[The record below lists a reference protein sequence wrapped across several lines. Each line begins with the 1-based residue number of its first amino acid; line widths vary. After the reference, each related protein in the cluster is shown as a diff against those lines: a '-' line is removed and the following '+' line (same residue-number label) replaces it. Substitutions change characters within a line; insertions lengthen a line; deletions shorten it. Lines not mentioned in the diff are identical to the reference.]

1 VSEPASSNQRVSTRA
16 TGVVGVA
23 ILCSRVLGLLRDVI
37 FASLFGAGKYMDA
50 FLTAFRAPNMLRDLF
65 AEGALSTAFVTT
77 FSGRIAT
84 DGDQSAWRLAS
95 KVATLT
101 VVFMSA
107 LTVLGVIF
115 APALITA
122 LAPGFAADK
131 AELTILLTRIM
142 FPFILLVSLAALVM
156 GMLNA
161 KNIFGMPAMASSFF
175 NLGSIIGG
183 VGFGWLLDPHFGSR
197 ALIGLSLGT
206 LVGGLLQL
214 LVQLPSLSRVGFR
227 FKPDFDWRDPGV
239 RKVIALMIP
248 AAIAASAVQVNV
260 AVNSGFAS
268 GLGDGPMTWLNNA
281 FRLMQLPLG
290 LFGVAIATVTLPLV
304 SRSAALGNTAEF
316 RGAIAHS
323 LRLVMLLTI
332 PSAIGLF
339 ILAEPIISLI
349 YQHGRFTGEATR
361 QTAAALRYY
370 AIGLAAYSGIKVLAP
385 AFYAVG
391 KKQLPMLVSLL
402 SIGVNFG
409 LNWFFRF
416 QLGWDHRGLALS
428 TSVVAVTNFLLLYL
442 MMRRHA
448 VRLET
453 TALLFTLAKL
463 AIAGL
468 ALALVCLGAQWMFFQ
483 SLQSLRVWQKAIEV
497 IVTVAL
503 GGTVFFGAAYLLHVA
518 ELRDVVLLVR
528 GRLSRLRS

>member
-1 VSEPASSNQRVSTRA
+1 M
-16 TGVVGVA
+16 VGLA
-23 ILCSRVLGLLRDVI
+23 ILCSRILGLLREVI
-37 FASLFGAGKYMDA
+37 FASLFGASKSMDA

-84 DGDQSAWRLAS
+84 EGDQSAWRLAS

-115 APALITA
+115 APAVITV
-122 LAPGFAADK
+122 LAPGFAPDK

-142 FPFILLVSLAALVM
+142 FPFILLISLAALVM

-175 NLGSIIGG
+175 NLGSIVAG
-183 VGFGWLLDPHFGSR
+183 VGLGWLLDPHFGVR
-197 ALIGLSLGT
+197 ALIGLALGT

-214 LVQLPSLSRVGFR
+214 LVQVPSLARVGFH

-239 RKVIALMIP
+239 RKVIGLMIP
-248 AAIAASAVQVNV
+248 ATIAASAVQVNV

-268 GLGDGPMTWLNNA
+268 GLGDGPMTFLNIA

-304 SRSAALGNTAEF
+304 SRSAALGNKAEF

-332 PSAIGLF
+332 PSAIGLI

-349 YQHGRFTGEATR
+349 YQHGRFTAESMR
-361 QTAAALRYY
+361 QTAAALRFY
-370 AIGLAAYSGIKVLAP
+370 AIGLAAYAGVKVLAP

-402 SIGVNFG
+402 SIAVNFG

-416 QLGWDHRGLALS
+416 RLHWDHRGLALS
-428 TSVVAVTNFLLLYL
+428 TSLVAITNFVLLYF
-442 MMRRHA
+442 MMRQHA
-448 VRLET
+448 GRLET
-453 TALLFTLAKL
+453 RTLLLTLAKL

-468 ALALVCLGAQWMFFQ
+468 ALTLVCLGAQTIFFQ
-483 SLQSLRVWQKAIEV
+483 SLESLRTWEKTIAV
-497 IVTVAL
+497 IVTVAF
-503 GGTVFFGAAYLLHVA
+503 GGAVFFGAAYLLHVA
-518 ELRDVVLLVR
+518 ELRDVVLLIR
-528 GRLSRLRS
+528 GRLSRLRA

>member
-1 VSEPASSNQRVSTRA
+1 MTVAENKRVSTRA
-16 TGVVGVA
+16 TGVVGIA
-23 ILCSRVLGLLRDVI
+23 ILCSRMLGLLREVI
-37 FASLFGAGKYMDA
+37 FASLFGASKNMDA

-77 FSGRIAT
+77 FSSRIAT
-84 DGDQSAWRLAS
+84 DGDQSAWQLAS

-115 APALITA
+115 APALITV
-122 LAPGFAADK
+122 LAPGFAPDK

-161 KNIFGMPAMASSFF
+161 KNVFGMPAMASSFF

-214 LVQLPSLSRVGFR
+214 LVQLPPLARVGFR

-239 RKVIALMIP
+239 RKIISLMVP
-248 AAIAASAVQVNV
+248 ATIAASAVQVNV

-268 GLGDGPMTWLNNA
+268 GLGDGPMTWLNIA

-332 PSAIGLF
+332 PSTIGLI

-349 YQHGRFTGEATR
+349 YQHGRFTAESMR
-361 QTAAALRYY
+361 ETAAALRFY
-370 AIGLAAYSGIKVLAP
+370 AIGLAAYSGVKVLAP

-402 SIGVNFG
+402 SIAVNFG

-416 QLGWDHRGLALS
+416 RLGFDHRGLALS
-428 TSVVAVTNFLLLYL
+428 TSLVAITNFLLLYM

-448 VRLET
+448 VHLET
-453 TALLFTLAKL
+453 RALLLTLAKL
-463 AIAGL
+463 AIAGI
-468 ALALVCLGAQWMFFQ
+468 ALALVCIGAQWIFFQ
-483 SLQSLRVWQKAIEV
+483 SLQSLRIWQKAIEV
-497 IVTVAL
+497 VVTVAL
-503 GGTVFFGAAYLLHVA
+503 SGTVFFGAAYLLHVV
-518 ELRDVVLLVR
+518 ELRDVVVLLR
-528 GRLSRLRS
+528 TKFGRIRS